1 MTFFAGVRRD
11 GVDIWDYQSKQ
22 PLVTLKPQP
31 PNEEMFYSRLLCCTN
46 DGGKIA
52 VAAGDCCVI
61 VVWDI
66 SDIGSCQMLYMIRQ
80 LGPEFISSFCF
91 TKSGEYLVASVGCR
105 AVLYDARNGSLVRII
120 DSTAYYRTAYVHT
133 VGDRIL
139 TVSAE
144 GTVKL
149 WDDGFEVSR
158 QQQLEKVI
166 LSCSVNADEKLAV
179 FAGADGMFIL
189 LDLVT
194 FEATAASGRGAGNL
208 FNIQFNAAAITYT
221 HL

>member
-1 MTFFAGVRRD
+1 MYFAGVRSG

-80 LGPEFISSFCF
+80 PGPEFITSFCF
-91 TKSGEYLVASVGCR
+91 TKSGEYLVACVVSR
-105 AVLYDARNGSLVRII
+105 TVLYDARNGSFVRVI
-120 DSTAYYRTAYVHT
+120 DDPTSRMAFVHT
-133 VGDRIL
+133 VGDGIL
-139 TVSAE
+139 TASVD

-149 WDDGFEVSR
+149 WDGGFEVSR
-158 QQQLEKVI
+158 QQRLERSI
-166 LSCSVNADEKLAV
+166 LSLRPQC
-179 FAGADGMFIL
+179 
-189 LDLVT
+189 
-194 FEATAASGRGAGNL
+194 
-208 FNIQFNAAAITYT
+208 
-221 HL
+221 